1 MLQMFYLRVKP
12 QDDFT
17 EVKCSSNVFL
27 ELGIKDEVYKAAL
40 SISDDNDFESHMK
53 RPANS

>member
-1 MLQMFYLRVKP
+1 MFYLRVKP